1 MALAE
6 STAADTLRVHGEQAR
21 RLAALRAAMTEH
33 GLAAYLVPRADEHQ
47 NEYVAPSEEL
57 NPDRYRSRRRL
68 LS

>member
-1 MALAE
+1 
-6 STAADTLRVHGEQAR
+6 VHGEQAR